1 MHLLVLTALI
11 GFLAGLIARW
21 ITPGCG
27 PTGFILTTMLGVA
40 GALGAS
46 FLGQLLRWYQP
57 GQSAGWVSAVL
68 GAILLLAGHHLMM
81 RER

>member
-1 MHLLVLTALI
+1 MHLLILTALI
-11 GFLAGLIARW
+11 GFLSGLVARW

-27 PTGFILTTMLGVA
+27 LTGFILTTMLGVA
-40 GALGAS
+40 GALAAS

-57 GQSAGWVSAVL
+57 GQSAGWIGAMMGAV
-68 GAILLLAGHHLMM
+68 ILLAGHHLLM